1 MYHLE
6 CIKKASGFHGS
17 SRLNVVLVLLKKSVL
32 FDARAKNLRFTSNE
46 NCFTRTNKC
55 LLCNLSRSQNIDPFQ

>member
-17 SRLNVVLVLLKKSVL
+17 SRLNVLGTTKSVL
-32 FDARAKNLRFTSNE
+32 FDARAKNLLF
-46 NCFTRTNKC
+46 RTKIVSHGQTNVFC
-55 LLCNLSRSQNIDPFQ
+55 VI

>member
-17 SRLNVVLVLLKKSVL
+17 SRLNVVLVLLKVCYLTPGPKIYFL
-32 FDARAKNLRFTSNE
+32 P
-46 NCFTRTNKC
+46 RTKIVSHGQTNVFC
-55 LLCNLSRSQNIDPFQ
+55 VI